1 MPWSPLRQRRR
12 TLEMWR
18 KNARRNSAQV
28 AMNRLGVIRR
38 VGDVITDI
46 DVLRASLLPDDPLRQ
61 KMNDYRI
68 LLDDPQQQLTRKLF
82 DDNTPAFVAAAT
94 RLKKIDSQIEAS
106 IDKLDNMEATLKN
119 IKTFIDSVT
128 NLLSAVAIFA

>member
-1 MPWSPLRQRRR
+1 
-12 TLEMWR
+12 
-18 KNARRNSAQV
+18 
-28 AMNRLGVIRR
+28 MNRLDVIRM

-46 DVLRASLLPDDPLRQ
+46 DVLRGSLLPDDPLRQ

-68 LLDDPQQQLTRKLF
+68 LLDDRQQQLTRKLF
-82 DDNTPAFVAAAT
+82 DDNTPAFAAAAAK
-94 RLKKIDSQIEAS
+94 LKKIDSQIEAS